1 MATALVRR
9 HFSFL
14 DEHSAEQHLR
24 ATEKYFPE
32 EAQDWFKKH
41 STSPGYA
48 LRYDDEILEGI
59 AKMTKLPVI
68 RLWPEQESYLLV
80 YELGPIAMVQ
90 LAAYQAISL
99 GEIEPMML
107 DVVLSDYFPFVARD
121 VMGLETLNVAS
132 RRLYRV
138 GMEFET
144 GSKAHPRPRQKPS
157 QTPNGKRPTGYYMY
171 GPNKGKPFYG
181 PEEG

>member
-1 MATALVRR
+1 
-9 HFSFL
+9 
-14 DEHSAEQHLR
+14 
-24 ATEKYFPE
+24 
-32 EAQDWFKKH
+32 
-41 STSPGYA
+41 
-48 LRYDDEILEGI
+48 
-59 AKMTKLPVI
+59 MTKLPVI

-80 YELGPIAMVQ
+80 YELGPITMVQ

-99 GEIEPMML
+99 GEVEPMML
-107 DVVLSDYFPFVARD
+107 DVVFSDYFPIVE
-121 VMGLETLNVAS
+121 VMGLKTLDVAS

-144 GSKAHPRPRQKPS
+144 GSKAQPRPRQKPNP
-157 QTPNGKRPTGYYMY
+157 TRNGKRPTGYYMY